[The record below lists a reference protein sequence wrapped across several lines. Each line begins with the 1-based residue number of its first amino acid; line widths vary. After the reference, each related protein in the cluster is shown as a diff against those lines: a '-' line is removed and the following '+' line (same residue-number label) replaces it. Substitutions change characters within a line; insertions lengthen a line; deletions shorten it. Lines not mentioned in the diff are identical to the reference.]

1 VNSSK
6 LKGSQIL
13 TYCFYA
19 YEAQRT
25 FVSPPFNASNVA
37 KIAQFGKMNGEDMVC
52 LV

>member
-1 VNSSK
+1 MGRVDRPRVNSSK

-25 FVSPPFNASNVA
+25 FVALHIMLPIVA
-37 KIAQFGKMNGEDMVC
+37 KIAQFGN
-52 LV
+52 